1 MGRKIG
7 GFMNKRNAFLRALV
21 LGGTIVTGFAMNSTD
36 VYAAEED
43 PELQVDSK
51 QGETENDQFQDVGS
65 LQKMED
71 AFEVIEGDVIAEHG
85 YLDEASESIERK
97 EMTEDQAAELSK
109 NGKEV
114 LEQAEEKKN
123 DVIAEYEKVVAKT
136 QTNEGKFVESA
147 QEVDHTDYAQ
157 QCAEADTLE
166 EKIDIIDESKEKAY
180 SDYYVASMSMQ
191 RTAQTESE
199 LQEQNKEYIE
209 KLDGLKKDIGINEDR
224 VSAVQEELNKTL
236 EEIDATQSR
245 IETLDGEISE
255 AKKVVDETVWAIE
268 ASEKLDEINEK
279 YQEEMAKYEEK
290 LLQKEDLETT
300 LEEFKKLYEQYE
312 AEYLKVKEEYDQC
325 KKGYEVLEAEYNK
338 LKEDYNA
345 LLNEKEE
352 LEEKLQNTQDENA
365 YQEIIARLEAIAE
378 EINAMD
384 EKLFNYEYN
393 IGTFE
398 RQNFDLVMRYM
409 DAESNYENAREGIK
423 TTEWDLEDLNVEI
436 AESEKIQAELQE
448 ILNTDYDSLIEKY
461 FTAGAQ
467 INVAIEEKESLS
479 GKLSELNQQVVD
491 SKEQINDLDNTLHTL
506 KEQYEGLNNEYME
519 LLTKYEEVKKYYEEV
534 SKLHSAILEYIG
546 IAEDYKAS
554 LIEEAEAKEVLE
566 RSKALYAEVV
576 SSYENLVRI
585 IDNYVNTAK
594 MEESFQNNIE
604 VVQGSVT
611 AEEEYLEK
619 VKTDINGDNMT
630 IESADEMLKKSEE
643 ALNQALETNK
653 AVKERYEAVVEKT
666 NKAHS
671 EFEAQA
677 VAAGQEELVKKINEA
692 KTIEEKIAI
701 LQDAIESLKDDSS
714 NKNEE
719 IPSLLAKYFLSAE
732 YPSEIEVYESN
743 ENEESDY
750 QIGMDSLSELI
761 SAMESYKRALENE
774 LVATEYM
781 QQSDEALSKV
791 ESAYEEIS
799 NIIAEYKD
807 AHAVVEPE
815 ITEVTYEE
823 SYTSNI
829 SKKVKDIFT
838 GITAAIEGTYT
849 TKTTSVVKTIKDVAT
864 NVTKTIVTTSVSIV
878 GSGTLKLYNRFGTLI
893 SAISGDIGMVLS
905 WVGGFFS

>member
-1 MGRKIG
+1 
-7 GFMNKRNAFLRALV
+7 MNKRNAFLRALV

-36 VYAAEED
+36 VYAAEEE
-43 PELQVDSK
+43 PESQVDSK

-71 AFEVIEGDVIAEHG
+71 AFEVMEGDVIAEHG
-85 YLDEASESIERK
+85 YLDEASEFIERK

-114 LEQAEEKKN
+114 LDQAEEKKN

-136 QTNEGKFVESA
+136 QTNKEKFVESA
-147 QEVDHTDYAQ
+147 QEVDHIDYAQ

-166 EKIDIIDESKEKAY
+166 EKIDIIDASKEKAY

-199 LQEQNKEYIE
+199 LQEQNKEYLE
-209 KLDGLKKDIGINEDR
+209 KLDGLKKDISINEDR
-224 VSAVQEELNKTL
+224 LSAVQDELNKTL

-245 IETLDGEISE
+245 IETLDDEISE
-255 AKKVVDETVWAIE
+255 AQKIVDETIWAIE
-268 ASEKLDEINEK
+268 ASEKLDELNEK
-279 YQEEMAKYEEK
+279 YQEELVKYEEILERK
-290 LLQKEDLETT
+290 GEYENDLARLQEEYEQLETEYLSAKVDYDKY
-300 LEEFKKLYEQYE
+300 LERYEE
-312 AEYLKVKEEYDQC
+312 DRAEYY
-325 KKGYEVLEAEYNK
+325 K
-338 LKEDYNA
+338 LKENYDA
-345 LLNEKEE
+345 LISEKQE
-352 LEEKLQNTQDENA
+352 LEEKLQNTVDETT
-365 YQEIIARLEAIAE
+365 YQEIISRIESLDAEIIAMGE
-378 EINAMD
+378 E
-384 EKLFNYEYN
+384 LFNREYDLGHADIYN
-393 IGTFE
+393 IDIVE
-398 RQNFDLVMRYM
+398 RYRNAELNRENMRSTIEFVE
-409 DAESNYENAREGIK
+409 DFLADVNREK
-423 TTEWDLEDLNVEI
+423 

-448 ILNTDYDSLIEKY
+448 KLNTDYDSLIEKY
-461 FTAGAQ
+461 FTAEAQ

-491 SKEQINDLDNTLHTL
+491 SKEQINDLDNTLYTL
-506 KEQYEGLNNEYME
+506 KEQYEGLNNKYME

-534 SKLHSAILEYIG
+534 SQLHSAILEYIG
-546 IAEDYKAS
+546 IAEDYKVS

-566 RSKALYAEVV
+566 RSKTLYAEVV

-585 IDNYVNTAK
+585 IDNYINTAK

-619 VKTDINGDNMT
+619 VKADINGDNMT

-671 EFEAQA
+671 EFEEQA
-677 VAAGQEELVKKINEA
+677 VAVGQEELVKKINEA

-719 IPSLLAKYFLSAE
+719 IPSLLAKYILSTE

-761 SAMESYKRALENE
+761 IAMESYKMALENE

-807 AHAVVEPE
+807 AHAVVEPD

-829 SKKVKDIFT
+829 SKKVKDIFS

-849 TKTTSVVKTIKDVAT
+849 TKTTSVVKTIRDVAT

-893 SAISGDIGMVLS
+893 STISGDIGMVLS